1 METFTELKDFVNN
14 PSFHEE
20 RQKCFNRLNL
30 DKIDAPIVDLIK
42 DLAELDYCF
51 TIQSCYGHFIYSRQK
66 NPHNIEPLPISNSIT
81 KVEYRIAYVALC
93 IENSVLGRELFQNL
107 KEIPSINPEYIQ
119 FGSATWFWDRQVNS
133 YVVQVEPSRYLK
145 QDKCILNYNEALSV
159 EKIRNQFYIELKKLI
174 QS

>member
-51 TIQSCYGHFIYSRQK
+51 TIQSCYGHFIYSSQK

-133 YVVQVEPSRYLK
+133 YVVQVEPSRYMK

-159 EKIRNQFYIELKKLI
+159 EKIRNQFYIELRKLI
-174 QS
+174 QL